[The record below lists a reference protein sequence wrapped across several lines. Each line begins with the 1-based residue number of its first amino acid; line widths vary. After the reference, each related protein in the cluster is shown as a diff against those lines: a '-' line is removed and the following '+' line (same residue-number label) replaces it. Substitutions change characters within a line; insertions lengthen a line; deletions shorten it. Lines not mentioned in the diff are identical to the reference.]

1 MNREYGRRLYVDG
14 KYDMSK
20 VTEKLMGEEFAFR
33 NSEFKKPY
41 LTDNRGKLKNYAKME
56 YSWNPTHW
64 DGGGGFDMPANFPA
78 TRNNG
83 YPGLG
88 MRYIFGCKGERIGYT
103 TANMFNAES
112 QELTIENGKSFNQYD
127 WEVIG
132 NGGTTFDLSDS
143 WTTTDG
149 QGNGKTTYSPT
160 NAKGNITIQLKSR
173 DTREVCDEITM
184 FVGPAGGWGS
194 CTWVAVSGAPA
205 MYGGF
210 PKLAPDPVSG
220 SGSRASD
227 WLVTTSAYYRLPAF
241 NSTKVSRGEEYFY
254 YSEGECFGYD
264 WTYSGT
270 CDGAGVNYGNC
281 GGGVT
286 MLHCA
291 SGSFPQKCNL

>member
-1 MNREYGRRLYVDG
+1 MYY
-14 KYDMSK
+14 K
-20 VTEKLMGEEFAFR
+20 
-33 NSEFKKPY
+33 
-41 LTDNRGKLKNYAKME
+41 
-56 YSWNPTHW
+56 
-64 DGGGGFDMPANFPA
+64 
-78 TRNNG
+78 
-83 YPGLG
+83 
-88 MRYIFGCKGERIGYT
+88 FGCEGEKIGYT
-103 TANMFNAES
+103 TLNMFNGES

-286 MLHCA
+286 TLHCA